1 MSWIQFGFHC
11 SELRGWSEQMVHA
24 HIFVICFLHVLLLC
38 NCSLLFLSL
47 LQLKKTKKNNLWSLI
62 FFLTVFLS
70 GCRSVPQHHLL
81 QPALREN
88 QCHAR
93 GGLSSSS
100 SSRPPW
106 RYPQDAQW
114 LWHPGWGAG
123 PQAVRLAA
131 SLCLLF
137 KYALSMQATE
147 KPCFAFF
154 WMVYYTGK
162 KKITPILLIICALI
176 VPHYNIVVIQKSKT
190 GCFSCLFAFYCF
202 HWGVSTGSIHL
213 F

>member
-1 MSWIQFGFHC
+1 M
-11 SELRGWSEQMVHA
+11 
-24 HIFVICFLHVLLLC
+24 
-38 NCSLLFLSL
+38 
-47 LQLKKTKKNNLWSLI
+47 
-62 FFLTVFLS
+62 FLS
-70 GCRSVPQHHLL
+70 GCCSIPQQHLL
-81 QPALREN
+81 QPAVREN
-88 QCHAR
+88 QRHTR

-106 RYPQDAQW
+106 CYPQDAQW

-137 KYALSMQATE
+137 KYVLSMQATE

-162 KKITPILLIICALI
+162 KKITPILLIISALI
-176 VPHYNIVVIQKSKT
+176 VPHYNIVVFLVCLLFIIFTEEYPLVPFIYFKITQKT
-190 GCFSCLFAFYCF
+190 EWFITNGIF
-202 HWGVSTGSIHL
+202 
-213 F
+213 

>member
-1 MSWIQFGFHC
+1 M
-11 SELRGWSEQMVHA
+11 
-24 HIFVICFLHVLLLC
+24 
-38 NCSLLFLSL
+38 
-47 LQLKKTKKNNLWSLI
+47 
-62 FFLTVFLS
+62 FLS

-88 QCHAR
+88 QRHAR
-93 GGLSSSS
+93 GGLSSIS

-190 GCFSCLFAFYCF
+190 GSFSCLFAFYYF
-202 HWGVSTGSIHL
+202 HWRVSTGSIHL